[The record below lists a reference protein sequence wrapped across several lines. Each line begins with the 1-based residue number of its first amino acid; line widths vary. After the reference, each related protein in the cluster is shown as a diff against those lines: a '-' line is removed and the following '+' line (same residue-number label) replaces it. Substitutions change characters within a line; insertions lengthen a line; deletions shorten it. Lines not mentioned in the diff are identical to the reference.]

1 VSRENRIEGHVKRGD
16 SPIEGA
22 YVRLIAPS
30 GEFVAEL
37 RTDESGAFR
46 FYPIEGEWTLI
57 SLAPGGARQETTV
70 TLAPGESAEIDLEI

>member
-1 VSRENRIEGHVKRGD
+1 MTREIRIEGRVTRGD
-16 SPIEGA
+16 RPLEGA

-46 FYPIEGEWTLI
+46 FYPIEGEWTLV
-57 SLAPGGARQETTV
+57 SLAPGGARQEQKV
-70 TLAPGESAEIDLEI
+70 TLAPGESAEIELDM

>member
-1 VSRENRIEGHVKRGD
+1 VTREIRIEGHVKRGD
-16 SPIEGA
+16 SPVAGA

-46 FYPIEGEWTLI
+46 FYPIEGEWTLV
-57 SLAPGGARQETTV
+57 SLIPGGDRTEQTV
-70 TLAPGESAEIDLEI
+70 TLAPGESAEIDLEL